1 MKKPSVSYSKKGAIF
16 NILWLLVENPKG
28 LKYYRQVDIKNQLK
42 EEFGI
47 ILDKKTVQDYIDI
60 LIELDLGF
68 EISHE
73 ANKGYY
79 ISKRIITNQQRILL
93 IDCLFDQ
100 KGLDLET
107 KINLLN
113 FITYDCSSEDKHN
126 IYSHSPHFTNDN
138 FNNHINLIKNIE
150 IIEQAIKEER
160 SITFDYLNYN
170 KYGKLMKEARTYE
183 VIPKKIKYI
192 NGMYYLYN
200 ADTFW
205 ANVYSG
211 IKIKYMRNIK
221 LGDYQPNPK
230 YHEKF
235 NFTFEVYILYEWSIE
250 FIVDHFD
257 DYKIIREKNGMK
269 AIINAP
275 FEFALDW
282 CKKYAIFFIIDNEE
296 LKNHTLKD
304 MQLLISNYNNNNSV
318 FVFKVKSAIVDYHYK
333 NPINK
338 DLNYDSYMK
347 GLYKE
352 INFRISTL
360 GYKLKDDSEIKV
372 YTNGE
377 DNLSISYIE
386 CNKNKQSIY
395 SLIHESFQKLK
406 EKNTSKKIIVVFY
419 DDIDDYEKKKI
430 KELLKFDPF
439 VDYHN
444 KFSNCNKAYF
454 YQYLV
459 FEI

>member
-113 FITYDCSSEDKHN
+113 FITYDCSFEDKHN

-170 KYGKLMKEARTYE
+170 KYGKLMKEGRTYE

-192 NGMYYLYN
+192 NG
-200 ADTFW
+200 
-205 ANVYSG
+205 
-211 IKIKYMRNIK
+211 II
-221 LGDYQPNPK
+221 
-230 YHEKF
+230 
-235 NFTFEVYILYEWSIE
+235 YIMLIPFGQM
-250 FIVDHFD
+250 FIV
-257 DYKIIREKNGMK
+257 E
-269 AIINAP
+269 
-275 FEFALDW
+275 
-282 CKKYAIFFIIDNEE
+282 
-296 LKNHTLKD
+296 
-304 MQLLISNYNNNNSV
+304 
-318 FVFKVKSAIVDYHYK
+318 
-333 NPINK
+333 
-338 DLNYDSYMK
+338 
-347 GLYKE
+347 
-352 INFRISTL
+352 
-360 GYKLKDDSEIKV
+360 
-372 YTNGE
+372 
-377 DNLSISYIE
+377 
-386 CNKNKQSIY
+386 
-395 SLIHESFQKLK
+395 
-406 EKNTSKKIIVVFY
+406 
-419 DDIDDYEKKKI
+419 
-430 KELLKFDPF
+430 
-439 VDYHN
+439 
-444 KFSNCNKAYF
+444 
-454 YQYLV
+454 
-459 FEI
+459 